1 MPAKIKPKKEKP
13 SYTDFKIMLYVDSD
27 GIPHW
32 QNGATD
38 YFDAIGKCEQR
49 RAYNMNA
56 NREQDMREAF
66 DYYQNAPKLE
76 PKPKK
81 HDAAQLEK
89 KYGKLI
95 RNLHRYKHV
104 PVEQLAEQFKLSISD
119 VKTMVK
125 GTSSDEKL
133 EREGIS

>member
-66 DYYQNAPKLE
+66 DYYQNAPKPE
-76 PKPKK
+76 PRPKK
-81 HDAAQLEK
+81 RDVAELEK
-89 KYGKLI
+89 QYGDKVRSLY
-95 RNLHRYKHV
+95 RKTRKTHLS
-104 PVEQLAEQFKLSISD
+104 VEQMAEQFKLNISD
-119 VKTMVK
+119 VKMMVK
-125 GTSSDEKL
+125 ES
-133 EREGIS
+133 